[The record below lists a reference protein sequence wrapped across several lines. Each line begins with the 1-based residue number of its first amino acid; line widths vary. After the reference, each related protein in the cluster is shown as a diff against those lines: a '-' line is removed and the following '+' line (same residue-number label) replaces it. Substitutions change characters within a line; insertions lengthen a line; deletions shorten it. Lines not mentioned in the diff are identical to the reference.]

1 MAVKLKEARGEET
14 GNPLHLA
21 AVADLDK
28 LLASEEKIM
37 EDMIRDD
44 LMVEVDN
51 LRHFT
56 VKGVEEL
63 VTLVMDLDSIRW
75 RGVAESYVAVLTW
88 NKEEGVAQVRV
99 FPSTNVQGKG

>member
-1 MAVKLKEARGEET
+1 MKLKEARGEET

-28 LLASEEKIM
+28 LLVSVEKIM
-37 EDMIRDD
+37 EDMVKED
-44 LMVEVDN
+44 LVEELDN

-63 VTLVMDLDSIRW
+63 VTLVKDLDSIRG
-75 RGVAESYVAVLTW
+75 RGVVESYLAVLTW
-88 NKEEGVAQVRV
+88 NREEEVLQILV
-99 FPSTNVQGKG
+99 FPSTILRGKG

>member
-1 MAVKLKEARGEET
+1 MKLKEARGEET

-28 LLASEEKIM
+28 LLVSVEKIM
-37 EDMIRDD
+37 EDMVKED
-44 LMVEVDN
+44 LVEELDN

-63 VTLVMDLDSIRW
+63 VTSVGDLDSIRG
-75 RGVAESYVAVLTW
+75 RGVVESYLAVLTW
-88 NKEEGVAQVRV
+88 KWNREEEVLQILV
-99 FPSTNVQGKG
+99 FPSTILRGKG

>member
-1 MAVKLKEARGEET
+1 MKLKEARGEET

-28 LLASEEKIM
+28 LLVSVEKIM
-37 EDMIRDD
+37 EDMVKED
-44 LMVEVDN
+44 LVEELDN

-63 VTLVMDLDSIRW
+63 VTLVKDLDSIRG

-99 FPSTNVQGKG
+99 FPSTNVQEKG

>member
-1 MAVKLKEARGEET
+1 MKLKEARGEET

-28 LLASEEKIM
+28 LLVSVEKIM
-37 EDMIRDD
+37 EDMVKED
-44 LMVEVDN
+44 LVEEVDN

-63 VTLVMDLDSIRW
+63 VTLVMDLDSIRG
-75 RGVAESYVAVLTW
+75 RGVAETYLSVLTW
-88 NKEEGVAQVRV
+88 NKEEGVAQVLV
-99 FPSTNVQGKG
+99 FPSTNLQGKG

>member
-28 LLASEEKIM
+28 LLVSVEKIM
-37 EDMIRDD
+37 EDMVKED
-44 LMVEVDN
+44 LVEELDN

-63 VTLVMDLDSIRW
+63 VTMVEDLDSIRG
-75 RGVAESYVAVLTW
+75 RGVAEGYVAVLTW
-88 NKEEGVAQVRV
+88 NKEEGVAQVLV
-99 FPSTNVQGKG
+99 FPSTNL

>member
-1 MAVKLKEARGEET
+1 MKSKEAREEEF

-21 AVADLDK
+21 AVADLGK
-28 LLASEEKIM
+28 LLALVEKIM
-37 EDMIRDD
+37 ENMVKED
-44 LMVEVDN
+44 LVEEVDN

-63 VTLVMDLDSIRW
+63 VTLVEDLDSIRG

>member
-1 MAVKLKEARGEET
+1 MKLKEARGEET

-37 EDMIRDD
+37 EDMIKED
-44 LMVEVDN
+44 LTVEVDN
-51 LRHFT
+51 LRLFK

-63 VTLVMDLDSIRW
+63 VTLVEDLDSNRR
-75 RGVAESYVAVLTW
+75 RGVVESYVAVLTW
-88 NKEEGVAQVRV
+88 NKEEKVAQVLV
-99 FPSTNVQGKG
+99 FPINNLQGKG